1 MAAGPDRG
9 AVTPMTISVSVTPGV
24 RGCAPTVGGRTVIA
38 RARIA
43 TRTSAGILAEGF
55 GVVGRGA
62 ELHWRISS
70 FDSQDDT
77 AIVRKSH
84 ASIGIALG
92 KVNARARLATRVP
105 RAGGAS

>member
-24 RGCAPTVGGRTVIA
+24 RGCAPTVG
-38 RARIA
+38 ARIA
-43 TRTSAGILAEGF
+43 TRTSASISAEGF

-62 ELHWRISS
+62 ELHRRISS
-70 FDSQDDT
+70 IDSQDDT
-77 AIVRKSH
+77 ATVRKSH

-92 KVNARARLATRVP
+92 KVNARARPTTRVP
-105 RAGGAS
+105 LADGA

>member
-24 RGCAPTVGGRTVIA
+24 RGCAPTVGGRTAIA
-38 RARIA
+38 RASI
-43 TRTSAGILAEGF
+43 SAEGF

-62 ELHWRISS
+62 ELHRRISS
-70 FDSQDDT
+70 IDSQDDT
-77 AIVRKSH
+77 ATVRKSH

-92 KVNARARLATRVP
+92 KVNARARPTTRVP
-105 RAGGAS
+105 LADGA

>member
-24 RGCAPTVGGRTVIA
+24 RGCAPTVGGRAAIA

-43 TRTSAGILAEGF
+43 TRTSAGISAEGF

-62 ELHWRISS
+62 ELHRRISS
-70 FDSQDDT
+70 IDSQDDT
-77 AIVRKSH
+77 ATVRKSH
-84 ASIGIALG
+84 ASLGIALG
-92 KVNARARLATRVP
+92 KVNARARPTTRVP
-105 RAGGAS
+105 LADGA